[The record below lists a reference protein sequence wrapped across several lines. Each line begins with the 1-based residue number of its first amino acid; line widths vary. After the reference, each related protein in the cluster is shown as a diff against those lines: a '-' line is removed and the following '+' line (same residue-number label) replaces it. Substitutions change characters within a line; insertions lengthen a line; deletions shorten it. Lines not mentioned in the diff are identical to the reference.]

1 MKNKTQTLVPLKALP
16 MVFLL
21 VALLASVVCFSGC
34 EKIQQQCNRRRT
46 IVLTKTEQAI
56 HADAGIFAFRLF
68 KQVALEEDGGF
79 FISPLSASLA
89 LSMTANGTAGNTAVQ
104 MKEVLGFEGYTYE
117 EMNGFFEKMSREL
130 PNADKK
136 TQLAIANSLWIR
148 EGFPV
153 YDSYKN
159 LLDTYYH
166 AQARELNFDS
176 NQAIKTINNWCANKT
191 NGLIKEIIDEI
202 EPSMLAYLIN
212 ALYFKGT
219 WTYAFDAAHSYDDTF
234 YPDFEQES
242 TVNYMTQTET
252 FPYTETEFAGI
263 ASFPYGNQA
272 YSMVVILPK
281 EGVTAKQV
289 IHQEMTPAIWQTVM
303 NDLECNNR
311 KLEVS
316 MPKFT
321 TEFEKDLIPTLWAMG
336 MTLPFIEGAAD
347 FSNLSPVSGL
357 FIGLVKQKTYIE
369 VNEKGTRAAAVT
381 AVGIRKTSLDPDAP
395 MPFTINKS
403 FLYLIVEKSTGTILF
418 MGRQ

>member
-1 MKNKTQTLVPLKALP
+1 MKNRLY
-16 MVFLL
+16 
-21 VALLASVVCFSGC
+21 C
-34 EKIQQQCNRRRT
+34 EKIQQQLNRRPT

-56 HADAGIFAFRLF
+56 SADAGTFAFKLF
-68 KQVALEEDGGF
+68 QQVALEENGSF

-89 LSMTANGTAGNTAVQ
+89 LSMTANGTAGSTATQ

-136 TQLAIANSLWIR
+136 TKLAIANSLWVR

-153 YDSYKN
+153 HDSYKN
-159 LLDTYYH
+159 LLSTYYN
-166 AQARELNFDS
+166 AQAKELDFDS
-176 NQAIKTINNWCANKT
+176 NQAVKTINNWCSSKT

-202 EPSMLAYLIN
+202 EASMLAYLIN

-234 YPDFEQES
+234 YPDFEQER

-252 FPYTETEFAGI
+252 FPYTETEFSRI

-272 YSMVVILPK
+272 YSMVIILPK

-289 IHQEMTPAIWQTVM
+289 MYQEMTPAIWQAVIK
-303 NDLECNNR
+303 DLESNNR
-311 KLEVS
+311 ELEVS
-316 MPKFT
+316 MPKFK
-321 TEFEKDLIPTLWAMG
+321 TEFEKDLIPTLRAMG

-347 FSNLSPVSGL
+347 FSNLSPVTGL

-369 VNEKGTRAAAVT
+369 VNEKGTQAAAVT

-395 MPFTINKS
+395 IPFTINKS
-403 FLYLIVEKSTGTILF
+403 FVYLIVEKSTGAILF

>member
-1 MKNKTQTLVPLKALP
+1 MKNRIYTLIT
-16 MVFLL
+16 LL
-21 VALLASVVCFSGC
+21 VCTVCFSGC
-34 EKIQQQCNRRRT
+34 EKIQQQLNRRPT

-56 HADAGIFAFRLF
+56 SADAGTFAFKLF
-68 KQVALEEDGGF
+68 QQVALEESGSF

-89 LSMTANGTAGNTAVQ
+89 LSMTANGTAGNTAAQ
-104 MKEVLGFEGYTYE
+104 MKEVLGFEDYTYE

-136 TQLAIANSLWIR
+136 TKLAIANSLWVR

-159 LLDTYYH
+159 LLRTYYN
-166 AQARELNFDS
+166 AQAKELDFDS
-176 NQAIKTINNWCANKT
+176 NQAVKTINNWCSSKT

-202 EPSMLAYLIN
+202 EASMLAYLIN

-234 YPDFEQES
+234 YPDFEQERS
-242 TVNYMTQTET
+242 VNYMTQTET
-252 FPYTETEFAGI
+252 FPYTETEFSRI

-272 YSMVVILPK
+272 YSMVIILPK
-281 EGVTAKQV
+281 EGVSAKQ
-289 IHQEMTPAIWQTVM
+289 IMHQEMTPAIWQTVIK
-303 NDLECNNR
+303 DLECNNR
-311 KLEVS
+311 ELEVS

-321 TEFEKDLIPTLWAMG
+321 TEFEKDLIPTLRAMG

-347 FSNLSPVSGL
+347 FSNLSSVTGL
-357 FIGLVKQKTYIE
+357 FIGLVKQKTFIE
-369 VNEKGTRAAAVT
+369 VNEKGTQAAAVT

-395 MPFTINKS
+395 MPFSINKS